1 MKGHIRERSPGRWA
15 IVLEVQDEA
24 TGKRK
29 RRWHSFTGTKSAAR
43 VECARLITEL
53 KSGNALEPNKA
64 TVAVFLARW
73 LAHIKTQVSPK
84 THERY
89 SGIINQNV
97 IPALG
102 AVRLNKL
109 KPVQIS
115 EARWPARW

>member
-1 MKGHIRERSPGRWA
+1 MRSADNRAQERQRP
-15 IVLEVQDEA
+15 
-24 TGKRK
+24 
-29 RRWHSFTGTKSAAR
+29 
-43 VECARLITEL
+43 
-53 KSGNALEPNKA
+53 EPNKA

>member
-53 KSGNALEPNKA
+53 KSGNALSRTRPP
-64 TVAVFLARW
+64 
-73 LAHIKTQVSPK
+73 SPC
-84 THERY
+84 
-89 SGIINQNV
+89 SS
-97 IPALG
+97 PAG
-102 AVRLNKL
+102 WRIS
-109 KPVQIS
+109 KPRFPQRRTSVTRGS
-115 EARWPARW
+115 STRM